1 MHYYKLQYMRTIVAI
16 TNAEIWERAQQT
28 GSYTQSTL
36 DKSMEAVGFLHCT
49 NPDQTIATANRHFTD
64 REHVI
69 LLLINLE
76 KVASEVRFEAAKS
89 GRPGLFPH
97 IYGPLNIDAVYA
109 TLQLEKNE
117 SGQFIEPERLT
128 ALYS

>member
-1 MHYYKLQYMRTIVAI
+1 MRTIVAI
-16 TNAEIWERAQQT
+16 TNTEIWQRAQQS

-36 DKSMEAVGFLHCT
+36 DESMEAVGFLHCT
-49 NPDQTIATANRHFTD
+49 SPDQTIATANRHFTD
-64 REHVI
+64 REDVI